1 MPYNEVEEI
10 KRIKEEAEK
19 DLLKIP
25 GVTGIGVGYQSNDG
39 MKTDK
44 LAIRVYVGSKASL
57 KKDAIPAEIKGVPT
71 EIIERDFKLQKKMQA
86 E

>member
-1 MPYNEVEEI
+1 MPDNEVEEI

-25 GVTGIGVGYQSNDG
+25 GVTGVGVGYQSNDG

-44 LAIRVYVGSKASL
+44 LSYSCL
-57 KKDAIPAEIKGVPT
+57 CW
-71 EIIERDFKLQKKMQA
+71 L
-86 E
+86 